1 MSYFNPEPPYKHGDP
16 PKIGIILANLG
27 TPDAADAPSLRRYLG
42 QFLMDRR
49 VVEIPRFIWCW
60 ILHFIILVFRPNAS
74 AKKYAQV
81 WTSKG
86 SPLLVNAR
94 SQQKLLKTVLKKK
107 YSQPL
112 EVALG
117 MSYGNPSMQSALD
130 ELRKKNCTKILLF
143 PLYPQYAAS
152 SSAVSY
158 THLTLP
164 TN

>member
-60 ILHFIILVFRPNAS
+60 ILHFIILVFRPNTS

-94 SQQKLLKTVLKKK
+94 LIYLQ
-107 YSQPL
+107 
-112 EVALG
+112 A
-117 MSYGNPSMQSALD
+117 
-130 ELRKKNCTKILLF
+130 
-143 PLYPQYAAS
+143 
-152 SSAVSY
+152 
-158 THLTLP
+158 
-164 TN
+164 